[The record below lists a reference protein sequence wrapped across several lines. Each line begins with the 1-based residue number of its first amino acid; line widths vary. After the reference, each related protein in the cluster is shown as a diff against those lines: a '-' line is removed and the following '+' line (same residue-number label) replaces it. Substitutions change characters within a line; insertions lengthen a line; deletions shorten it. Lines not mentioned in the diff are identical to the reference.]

1 MSRMFYPSDEYD
13 SRELEREA
21 YESAKRRI
29 SHWLAKHWRH
39 DDDDDDEDPPAAPA
53 AARPP
58 KPVLPL
64 EGSAA
69 LAA

>member
-1 MSRMFYPSDEYD
+1 MSKVFYPSDEYD

-21 YESAKRRI
+21 SGSAKRRI
-29 SHWLAKHWRH
+29 GRWLAKPWRH
-39 DDDDDDEDPPAAPA
+39 DDDDDGDPPAAPA

-58 KPVLPL
+58 NPVPSLQ
-64 EGSAA
+64 GSPA